1 MNKDQQHIQADSSM
15 AVSTEDFYFRPIS
28 INKLRKPGN
37 AFIKRTVDILLGGFL
52 MLLALPFIPIIALII
67 VIDTRG
73 PVFFVQKR
81 SGVDKKTFYCIKF
94 RSMVV
99 NKDADRIQVQTG
111 DKRITAVGYYL
122 RKLYIDE
129 LPQLM
134 NVLWGDMSLVGPR
147 PHMLRHNVTYAGMI
161 PHYHERHSV
170 KPGITGL
177 AQLRGYHGMIRN
189 QRDLQNRIASDI
201 EYIENWSLLGDI
213 GIFFGTLKH
222 ICISLGCEKD

>member
-1 MNKDQQHIQADSSM
+1 MKKDQQNIQADSSM
-15 AVSTEDFYFRPIS
+15 AVSTEDYYFRPVT
-28 INKLRKPGN
+28 INKLRKPGY
-37 AFIKRTVDILLGGFL
+37 ALIKRTVDILLGG
-52 MLLALPFIPIIALII
+52 MLLLVSLPFIPIIALII
-67 VIDTRG
+67 VIDSPG

-99 NKDADRIQVQTG
+99 NKDADRMQVQVG
-111 DKRITAVGYYL
+111 DKRITTIGYYL

-129 LPQLM
+129 LPQLI
-134 NVLWGDMSLVGPR
+134 NVLWGEMSLVGPR

-161 PHYHERHSV
+161 PYYHERHSV

-189 QRDLQNRIASDI
+189 QQDLQNRVSSDI
-201 EYIENWSLLGDI
+201 EYIENWSLFGDI
-213 GIFFGTLKH
+213 GIFFGTMKH
-222 ICISLGCEKD
+222 VFISLGWEKD